1 MASILILGASSDVAM
16 AIARQYASQ
25 KMDIIL
31 AARRPERLEPLCSDL
46 KIRFGIHC
54 TLVEFNAESFE
65 THKEFVKSLPVFPE
79 ITICAF
85 GYLGDQAKAEEDI
98 HETLQTIN
106 ANFTGAVSVLNA
118 IAEMYKINSRGTIVG
133 ISSVA
138 GERGR
143 SSNYIYGSA
152 KAGFTAYLS
161 GLRNKMTRYGVH
173 VVTVLPGFIATK
185 MTAHLP
191 LPGLLTASP
200 EEVAKA
206 IIKSAEH
213 KKNIIYV
220 KWFWKWIMLIIK
232 NIPEF
237 IFKKMKL

>member
-16 AIARQYASQ
+16 AIARLYASK

-31 AARRPERLEPLCSDL
+31 AARKPKRLLPLCSDL
-46 KIRFGIHC
+46 EIRYGIKCDLSDFDAEDFG
-54 TLVEFNAESFE
+54 A
-65 THKEFVKSLPVFPE
+65 HKEFVNSLPVFPE

-85 GYLGDQAKAEEDI
+85 GYLGDQEKAELDV

-106 ANFTGAVSVLNA
+106 INFTGAVSVLNA
-118 IAEMYKINSRGTIVG
+118 IAELYKLNGRGTIVG

-152 KAGFTAYLS
+152 KAGFTTYLS
-161 GLRNKMTRYGVH
+161 GLRNKMSRYGVH
-173 VVTVLPGFIATK
+173 IVTVLPGFIATK
-185 MTAHLP
+185 MTAHLA
-191 LPGLLTASP
+191 LPGALTASP
-200 EEVAKA
+200 DEVAKT
-206 IIKSAEH
+206 IISGVDH

-232 NIPEF
+232 SIPEF